1 MSIEDARRKASI
13 ISSDNEGWHAF
24 LIYNNHV
31 QMWKYTGEDFVLEVD
46 TESPKFRDRVKQ
58 LVDRGY

>member
-1 MSIEDARRKASI
+1 M
-13 ISSDNEGWHAF
+13 NTT
-24 LIYNNHV
+24 NHV